1 MTGLIV
7 IDESGDLGSKGSTYF
22 AIAALVMLRPRH
34 LKVASK
40 LLPNDGREH
49 KWVNTDPD
57 DRRELLSTMSG
68 CEFRAVYAVI
78 NKNNP
83 DSGKHLYGN
92 NLYEMML
99 RQVLA
104 DAMSVLPCRDFNV
117 FVDRSSFIKIE
128 RLREIAKEEAVKAGV
143 NLMKC
148 DKVTSEQ
155 NKCIQLVD
163 YVAGAARA
171 RYEDEDA
178 SIHMIEKRI
187 SIARRY

>member
-1 MTGLIV
+1 M

-49 KWVNTDPD
+49 KWVNTNPD
-57 DRRELLSTMSG
+57 NRRELLSTMSG

-92 NLYEMML
+92 ELYEMML

-104 DAMSVLPCRDFNV
+104 DAMCVLPCRDFNV

-128 RLREIAKEEAVKAGV
+128 RLREISREEAVKAGV

-155 NKCIQLVD
+155 NRCIQLVD

-171 RYEDEDA
+171 RYEDEDS
-178 SIHMIEKRI
+178 SIHIIEKRI

>member
-83 DSGKHLYGN
+83 IPANTCMG
-92 NLYEMML
+92 
-99 RQVLA
+99 
-104 DAMSVLPCRDFNV
+104 
-117 FVDRSSFIKIE
+117 
-128 RLREIAKEEAVKAGV
+128 
-143 NLMKC
+143 
-148 DKVTSEQ
+148 T
-155 NKCIQLVD
+155 
-163 YVAGAARA
+163 
-171 RYEDEDA
+171 
-178 SIHMIEKRI
+178 I
-187 SIARRY
+187 SMR

>member
-1 MTGLIV
+1 M
-7 IDESGDLGSKGSTYF
+7 
-22 AIAALVMLRPRH
+22 
-34 LKVASK
+34 
-40 LLPNDGREH
+40 PND
-49 KWVNTDPD
+49 D
-57 DRRELLSTMSG
+57 RELLSTMLE
-68 CEFRAVYAVI
+68 CESRAVYAAI
-78 NKNNP
+78 NKSNP

-92 NLYEMML
+92 ELYEMML
-99 RQVLA
+99 KQVLA

-128 RLREIAKEEAVKAGV
+128 RLREIARDEAAKAGV

-178 SIHMIEKRI
+178 TIHIIEKRI

>member
-1 MTGLIV
+1 M
-7 IDESGDLGSKGSTYF
+7 
-22 AIAALVMLRPRH
+22 
-34 LKVASK
+34 
-40 LLPNDGREH
+40 
-49 KWVNTDPD
+49 
-57 DRRELLSTMSG
+57 
-68 CEFRAVYAVI
+68 
-78 NKNNP
+78 
-83 DSGKHLYGN
+83 
-92 NLYEMML
+92 
-99 RQVLA
+99 
-104 DAMSVLPCRDFNV
+104 

-128 RLREIAKEEAVKAGV
+128 RLREIARDEAAKAGV

-178 SIHMIEKRI
+178 TIHIIEKRI

>member
-1 MTGLIV
+1 
-7 IDESGDLGSKGSTYF
+7 
-22 AIAALVMLRPRH
+22 ML
-34 LKVASK
+34 
-40 LLPNDGREH
+40 
-49 KWVNTDPD
+49 
-57 DRRELLSTMSG
+57 
-68 CEFRAVYAVI
+68 
-78 NKNNP
+78 
-83 DSGKHLYGN
+83 
-92 NLYEMML
+92 L

-128 RLREIAKEEAVKAGV
+128 RLREIARKEATKAGV

-155 NKCIQLVD
+155 NKCVQLVD

-171 RYEDEDA
+171 RYEEEDA
-178 SIHMIEKRI
+178 LIHVIEEKI

>member
-49 KWVNTDPD
+49 KWVNTDSD
-57 DRRELLSTMSG
+57 ARKELLNTMSG

-83 DSGKHLYGN
+83 DSGKRLYGN
-92 NLYEMML
+92 ELYELML

-128 RLREIAKEEAVKAGV
+128 RLREIAREEAVKAGV

-155 NKCIQLVD
+155 NKCVQLVD

-171 RYEDEDA
+171 RYEDDDV